1 MSLAALLPSCLIPAT
16 AQAEVT
22 DQLDYRYY
30 IAQAQNGR
38 SLFLTLQ
45 DASPIRES
53 GRVFLG
59 HTERSI
65 EWRLHWQET
74 PNGTCRITE
83 IRTSLRASIILP
95 QLNGIDAGRQA
106 EYTRFLMAL
115 RIHETGHYRIAQQ
128 AAQQIDAALAA
139 LPEMHNCREVEE
151 TANSTGHRI
160 VAEFDAKDVQY
171 DSATK
176 HGQIQ
181 GAVLQN

>member
-1 MSLAALLPSCLIPAT
+1 MSRAALLLSCLAPAM

-30 IAQAQNGR
+30 TAQAQNGKT
-38 SLFLTLQ
+38 LFQTLQ
-45 DASPIRES
+45 DASPIREN

-83 IRTSLRASIILP
+83 IRTSLRATIILP
-95 QLNGIDAGRQA
+95 QLTGIDAERQT

-139 LPEMHNCREVEE
+139 LPDMHNCREIEE

-160 VAEFDAKDVQY
+160 VAEFDVKDGQY
-171 DSATK
+171 DAATK
-176 HGQIQ
+176 HGQTQ